1 MVEVRQPTL
10 GGAGRGW
17 GPAANTGLGW
27 PWLRSG
33 SQHLA
38 RMAVVEVRR
47 QEEARRRRRRRRR
60 RKEEA
65 AALIKS
71 NNPHL
76 AGGEK
81 DLNIGRVIHG
91 KKSMGILI
99 SGHIWELGD
108 INEWIS

>member
-1 MVEVRQPTL
+1 MVVEVRQPTL

-81 DLNIGRVIHG
+81 T
-91 KKSMGILI
+91 KKTYQNLEFSLFLASFLDFFKQNDDFLI
-99 SGHIWELGD
+99 IF
-108 INEWIS
+108 

>member
-60 RKEEA
+60 KEEA

-81 DLNIGRVIHG
+81 R
-91 KKSMGILI
+91 
-99 SGHIWELGD
+99 ELCPPVAQALKAHPS
-108 INEWIS
+108 EFTLSS

>member
-1 MVEVRQPTL
+1 MAVVEVRQPTL

-81 DLNIGRVIHG
+81 GLRIMWVGLRIR
-91 KKSMGILI
+91 
-99 SGHIWELGD
+99 
-108 INEWIS
+108 

>member
-47 QEEARRRRRRRRR
+47 AGGGEEKEEEEEA
-60 RKEEA
+60 E
-65 AALIKS
+65 
-71 NNPHL
+71 
-76 AGGEK
+76 GGGGSSDK
-81 DLNIGRVIHG
+81 I
-91 KKSMGILI
+91 
-99 SGHIWELGD
+99 
-108 INEWIS
+108 